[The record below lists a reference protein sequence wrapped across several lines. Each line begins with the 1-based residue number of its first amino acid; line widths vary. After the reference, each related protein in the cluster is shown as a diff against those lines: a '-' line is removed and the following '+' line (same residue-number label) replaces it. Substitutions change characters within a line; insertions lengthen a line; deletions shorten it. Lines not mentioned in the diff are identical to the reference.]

1 MALGRL
7 VAVTRFTAIH
17 IAPPYRAL
25 NRGFGMAISARLDEL
40 KRKFDENP
48 RRYFAPLANE
58 YRKQGDTTQAI
69 ALCRTH
75 LPNQPGHISGHIV
88 LAQALYESRE
98 LVESRQIFEAALE
111 LDPENIIALRYLGDI
126 AREQG
131 SPSAAQAWYKR
142 VLEFD
147 PRNEEI
153 AQLLADVKPEA
164 EAELAELASRPTPA
178 ITEAT
183 AVQPDVDGPHD
194 EPIAPAEAP
203 EVASVEDVEPVA
215 VERTETLEL
224 ETMELAPPPAAA
236 STGYD
241 VTDHVLLDAPAEA
254 LEMMEEPL
262 DLYDADPTGDSW
274 RESIAE
280 EAGDARP
287 SGQAAD
293 LSFTEQLPAESET
306 PPAAEPSFDDWFAQP
321 ASPEAAATHE
331 VAFEE
336 FAPDLTAA
344 TPAAPEAEAAG
355 PGAAADA
362 IEEFSWSL
370 TEAEA
375 ATQPMASEPEAP
387 VEGGATEEPEME
399 FTSWGAAEAEPSA
412 PAAPASAEAAGDESP
427 WIQPHPSIEDSEA
440 EPAGH
445 ASVPDESVAGA
456 WTDADGL
463 ASAREDD
470 IEAAFD
476 TEDAYEEAASAA
488 ESPYGFSD
496 ARDDSPAGVSA
507 DTDAG
512 DVLPG
517 IDSLSAGVDEEAE
530 AEDAIAASMASSDPL
545 IGRTPSFVP
554 AVSEESSAAF
564 VTETMAE
571 LYLQQGFHDEAL
583 SIYRQLLA
591 RNPQDR
597 TLAERVQALE
607 EGGASAVIDESRPAA
622 HPRPDSESARA
633 FFARF
638 ASRTPSRG
646 GGEGN
651 ADDRRGESAQAAT
664 VPLGGAAMPDEAL
677 TRPDE
682 PTLTHM
688 FSDRQV
694 PSGDAQAARTLASAF
709 GATPDVPP
717 APGGELSLQQL
728 FRDVPARSSGA
739 VTLGEQ
745 GTDASQGSAGS
756 SGAPDPEVEA
766 PADYEQFTAW
776 LEGLKKK

>member
-1 MALGRL
+1 
-7 VAVTRFTAIH
+7 
-17 IAPPYRAL
+17 
-25 NRGFGMAISARLDEL
+25 MAISARLDEL

-98 LVESRQIFEAALE
+98 LAESRQIFEAALE

-153 AQLLADVKPEA
+153 AQLLADVRPEA
-164 EAELAELASRPTPA
+164 EAELAEMAARPTPA
-178 ITEAT
+178 VTEAT
-183 AVQPDVDGPHD
+183 TVEVDAAAPSD
-194 EPIAPAEAP
+194 EALPSPALEAAPAEVEPEAAALEFDTIELEQPTAP
-203 EVASVEDVEPVA
+203 SVSAGTGVEDQV
-215 VERTETLEL
+215 R
-224 ETMELAPPPAAA
+224 LA
-236 STGYD
+236 
-241 VTDHVLLDAPAEA
+241 APSEA
-254 LEMMEEPL
+254 FEMIDEPL
-262 DLYDADPTGDSW
+262 DLYVDPTGDSW

-280 EAGDARP
+280 EAGDAKA
-287 SGQAAD
+287 SGQAAALTSDAD
-293 LSFTEQLPAESET
+293 LASAND
-306 PPAAEPSFDDWFAQP
+306 AAPTVEASFDDWFAQP
-321 ASPEAAATHE
+321 AAPEAAAAPSPE
-331 VAFEE
+331 FED
-336 FAPDLTAA
+336 FAPDLSA
-344 TPAAPEAEAAG
+344 AAPASPEPASG

-370 TEAEA
+370 TEAE
-375 ATQPMASEPEAP
+375 EPKDQSANEAP
-387 VEGGATEEPEME
+387 AVVESSAAEPPPPVESSLAEPPEME
-399 FTSWGAAEAEPSA
+399 FTPWGAPETEPP
-412 PAAPASAEAAGDESP
+412 PATNVARDESNGDEEAWLEP
-427 WIQPHPSIEDSEA
+427 LPSRSEA
-440 EPAGH
+440 EQEPTAQTP
-445 ASVPDESVAGA
+445 VPDESTADD
-456 WTDADGL
+456 WT
-463 ASAREDD
+463 
-470 IEAAFD
+470 EA
-476 TEDAYEEAASAA
+476 
-488 ESPYGFSD
+488 
-496 ARDDSPAGVSA
+496 AGVSSAHDA
-507 DTDAG
+507 D
-512 DVLPG
+512 
-517 IDSLSAGVDEEAE
+517 IDSAFEAE
-530 AEDAIAASMASSDPL
+530 ILAEEVVEDTGYAAEPSYEMDDTSDGAPEADDAIAAGMASSDPL

-571 LYLQQGFHDEAL
+571 LYLQQGFVDEAL

-591 RNPQDR
+591 RAPGDPA
-597 TLAERVQALE
+597 LAARVRSLE
-607 EGGASAVIDESRPAA
+607 EGAGSAVFGEERATV

-638 ASRTPSRG
+638 ANRLPLSG

-651 ADDRRGESAQAAT
+651 APDRRGESAQATT

-677 TRPDE
+677 TRPDD
-682 PTLTHM
+682 PTLTHI

-694 PSGDAQAARTLASAF
+694 PPSDAEAARTLASAF
-709 GATPDVPP
+709 GAAPDLPS
-717 APGGELSLQQL
+717 ASGGELSLQQL

-745 GTDASQGSAGS
+745 GTGASQGSAGS
-756 SGAPDPEVEA
+756 SGTSDPEVEA

>member
-1 MALGRL
+1 
-7 VAVTRFTAIH
+7 
-17 IAPPYRAL
+17 
-25 NRGFGMAISARLDEL
+25 MAISARLDEL

-98 LVESRQIFEAALE
+98 LAESRQIFEAALE

-164 EAELAELASRPTPA
+164 EVELAELASRPTPA

-183 AVQPDVDGPHD
+183 ALQPEAELHE
-194 EPIAPAEAP
+194 EPLAQASAPEAAAVEEAP
-203 EVASVEDVEPVA
+203 EF
-215 VERTETLEL
+215 
-224 ETMELAPPPAAA
+224 ETMELAPPEAATG
-236 STGYD
+236 SGYD
-241 VTDHVLLDAPAEA
+241 MPESGVLDAPAA
-254 LEMMEEPL
+254 PEMVEEPL
-262 DLYDADPTGDSW
+262 DLYDADPTGDAW

-287 SGQAAD
+287 SGQAAN
-293 LSFTEQLPAESET
+293 LAFSAELPAQSA
-306 PPAAEPSFDDWFAQP
+306 PPPAAAEPSFDDWFAQP
-321 ASPEAAATHE
+321 APSQAAASQE
-331 VAFEE
+331 PEFEE
-336 FAPDLTAA
+336 FAPDLAAA
-344 TPAAPEAEAAG
+344 TPATPEVESAG

-362 IEEFSWSL
+362 IEDFTWSF
-370 TEAEA
+370 TESEGSS
-375 ATQPMASEPEAP
+375 QPAVSEPEEP
-387 VEGGATEEPEME
+387 VEASTSEEPEME
-399 FTSWGAAEAEPSA
+399 FSSWGATDSEASPSA
-412 PAAPASAEAAGDESP
+412 PEPAESARNEDAWAHPSLSTSDAEAAPAE
-427 WIQPHPSIEDSEA
+427 QP
-440 EPAGH
+440 G
-445 ASVPDESVAGA
+445 VPDESVAA
-456 WTDADGL
+456 WTEASSS
-463 ASAREDD
+463 ASAQDD
-470 IEAAFD
+470 GVEAAF
-476 TEDAYEEAASAA
+476 EAEARVEGAYEEEPYAP
-488 ESPYGFSD
+488 ESPYGMSEL
-496 ARDDSPAGVSA
+496 RDDTPAGVSA

-517 IDSLSAGVDEEAE
+517 IDSLGASVDDDAGSFADLPEESE
-530 AEDAIAASMASSDPL
+530 ADDAIAASMASSDPL

-554 AVSEESSAAF
+554 AISEESSAAF

-571 LYLQQGFHDEAL
+571 LYMQQGFTDEAL

-591 RNPQDR
+591 RNPGDR
-597 TLAERVQALE
+597 TLAERVRAL
-607 EGGASAVIDESRPAA
+607 EGGAGSAVVGEDRQAA
-622 HPRPDSESARA
+622 HPSPDSESARS

-638 ASRTPSRG
+638 ANRTPRG

-651 ADDRRGESAQAAT
+651 AADRRGDSAQGAT

-694 PSGDAQAARTLASAF
+694 PAGDTQAARTLASAF
-709 GATPDVPP
+709 GATPDATPGR
-717 APGGELSLQQL
+717 GGELSLQQL

-739 VTLGEQ
+739 VTLGEH

-756 SGAPDPEVEA
+756 TGAPDPDVEA